1 MDESHATLPVPTR
14 TRRGEREAEQTYTG
28 EAAQVSGLLPCTI
41 CFFPLGHRRRLRPRL
56 PQAHLARQ
64 RPRIGFPL
72 AAPPFW
78 KACHCA
84 QAGPTARA
92 SGQVKKVCSPKPVL
106 LVRVLRAAARAGS
119 RPGARAAARSWA
131 GGGAPGLELGIASL
145 GSAGIL
151 RSILQTA
158 LGERGRKRRRN

>member
-14 TRRGEREAEQTYTG
+14 TRRGEREAEQTYTK
-28 EAAQVSGLLPCTI
+28 EAAQVSGLLSCTI

-72 AAPPFW
+72 AAPPFC

-84 QAGPTARA
+84 Q
-92 SGQVKKVCSPKPVL
+92 VF
-106 LVRVLRAAARAGS
+106 
-119 RPGARAAARSWA
+119 ARSQQLGA
-131 GGGAPGLELGIASL
+131 GGGGASADEWPPTRKKGLPFG
-145 GSAGIL
+145 
-151 RSILQTA
+151 QA
-158 LGERGRKRRRN
+158 LLVYGVFGACI